1 MVVTVGFT
9 FIDAPLP
16 IEVPVPQPPIYHFH
30 EAFVPNAPPFT
41 LILVLPPVHIVG
53 DAAEAPVGVVDA
65 TQQLVMEIVCGCAAL
80 V

>member
-9 FIDAPLP
+9 FIDAPVP
-16 IEVPVPQPPIYHFH
+16 IEAPFPQPPVYHFH
-30 EAFVPNAPPFT
+30 EAPVPNEPPVT
-41 LILVLPPVHIVG
+41 LILVLPPVQIEG
-53 DAAEAPVGVVDA
+53 DAAEAPVGAVDA